1 LRIAIVGAGLAGL
14 TAARSLARRGHA
26 VTVYEASLQIGG
38 LAASHSDSEGF
49 TYDTGAHFITNRLA
63 AAIGIASECRDVARY
78 GESVYLRGRAFGYPL
93 GLIRE
98 GRYVVAALRARIF
111 SSNRRAPSRDA
122 AEEFERRYGDAL
134 AHDIALPLI
143 EAWSGIP
150 AQRLSAAVA
159 RMIPPTLKS
168 IYLALASRVTG
179 RVVACGYSYYMPE
192 KPSVWHVYP
201 KDGLAT
207 LCRKLMDDFAGDT
220 LLQSPVEAIH
230 VEDGAVRAVTVNGE
244 RREVDA
250 VVSTLPRH
258 VLARIVTGTDA
269 LEPLRQFRYRPMTFV
284 TLRLTGRDLL
294 PDVVTWTPE
303 ARFPFFRLTEVPSAM
318 PWLAP
323 EGKTSITA
331 DLGCEVGDEI
341 WTASDAALTERV
353 LSGLTEIVPDAASR
367 FLGSHVARTAVAYPV
382 YDLAYEDQ
390 RVRFAHSL
398 GIDGLISVGRNGE
411 FAHLFMEDVYWRTL
425 EAIEPLMA
433 AA

>member
-1 LRIAIVGAGLAGL
+1 V
-14 TAARSLARRGHA
+14 
-26 VTVYEASLQIGG
+26 
-38 LAASHSDSEGF
+38 
-49 TYDTGAHFITNRLA
+49 
-63 AAIGIASECRDVARY
+63 
-78 GESVYLRGRAFGYPL
+78 
-93 GLIRE
+93 
-98 GRYVVAALRARIF
+98 
-111 SSNRRAPSRDA
+111 
-122 AEEFERRYGDAL
+122 
-134 AHDIALPLI
+134 PLI

-269 LEPLRQFRYRPMTFV
+269 WEPLRQFRYRPMTFV